1 MSTKFKNHR
10 VEVTENTNIISISE
24 IVKDND
30 FRTADINYETVIKFL
45 QRKKELLNKD
55 FNRDEQKIQVNY
67 TFQAFA
73 EEGAYAVFKSV
84 IKKYGNLDMNPTGPS
99 GGRLP
104 EMIDVKLPDGSSIKV
119 PWGNVSLPSFEDD
132 SRLEM
137 TYDSEY
143 HKFKI
148 IGTIKNKYSAELEE
162 LIGLVREELELHSI
176 YKGQAIALEY
186 DEDDWVKEPTF
197 IDLSNIDESKVVLSR
212 SAIEDLTPIFVR
224 IEKSQE
230 CIKSGLDLKYGAL
243 MEGVYGTG
251 KTLAAF
257 LVAKK
262 AVQNKW
268 TYIYLKDC
276 KHTASALRIC
286 EQYIHG
292 GTGVVLF
299 TEDIDQALRGERNA
313 DMQEILNTLDGGDT
327 KFKPIISIF
336 TTNHIEKI
344 EPTFMRGKR
353 IGGLIS
359 LGALDEE
366 TAEKFINVMV
376 PSEKSEIFITP
387 EEAAAAA
394 KHLAGIVPA
403 FASEIIDKAKIFMLE
418 RNANIMN
425 SEDIRKAAD
434 SYRKQM
440 VHATMRAQETEAEK
454 LVDAIGVIGKYI

>member
-10 VEVTENTNIISISE
+10 VEVTENTNTISISE

-176 YKGQAIALEY
+176 
-186 DEDDWVKEPTF
+186 
-197 IDLSNIDESKVVLSR
+197 
-212 SAIEDLTPIFVR
+212 
-224 IEKSQE
+224 
-230 CIKSGLDLKYGAL
+230 
-243 MEGVYGTG
+243 
-251 KTLAAF
+251 
-257 LVAKK
+257 
-262 AVQNKW
+262 
-268 TYIYLKDC
+268 
-276 KHTASALRIC
+276 
-286 EQYIHG
+286 
-292 GTGVVLF
+292 
-299 TEDIDQALRGERNA
+299 
-313 DMQEILNTLDGGDT
+313 
-327 KFKPIISIF
+327 
-336 TTNHIEKI
+336 
-344 EPTFMRGKR
+344 
-353 IGGLIS
+353 
-359 LGALDEE
+359 
-366 TAEKFINVMV
+366 
-376 PSEKSEIFITP
+376 
-387 EEAAAAA
+387 
-394 KHLAGIVPA
+394 
-403 FASEIIDKAKIFMLE
+403 
-418 RNANIMN
+418 
-425 SEDIRKAAD
+425 
-434 SYRKQM
+434 
-440 VHATMRAQETEAEK
+440 
-454 LVDAIGVIGKYI
+454 